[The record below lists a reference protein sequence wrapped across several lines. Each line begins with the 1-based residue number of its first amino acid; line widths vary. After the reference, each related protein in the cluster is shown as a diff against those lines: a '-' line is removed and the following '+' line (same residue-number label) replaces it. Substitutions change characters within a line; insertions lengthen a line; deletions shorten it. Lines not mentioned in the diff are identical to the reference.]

1 MNKALFL
8 DRDGVINIDHG
19 YTYKISDLNLLEGV
33 VEGLQAI
40 SHLDYKIFII
50 TNQSGIARGLFAI
63 DDLHFFM
70 DYLLKTLAKNDI
82 NISDYF
88 FCPHHLEGTIKAFT
102 KKCSC
107 RKPEPGMLHDAQKKY
122 NLDLSQSILI
132 GDKETDIL
140 AGKNAG
146 VPSNIL
152 ITDSILSIR
161 SKASYSAKDL
171 IQAAKIINRLNGA
184 VFNS

>member
-8 DRDGVINIDHG
+8 DRDGVINVDHG
-19 YTYKISDLNLLEGV
+19 YTYKISDLKILEGV

-40 SHLDYKIFII
+40 ANLNYKIFII
-50 TNQSGIARGLFAI
+50 TNQSGIARGLFEEA
-63 DDLHFFM
+63 DLHNFM
-70 DYLLKTLAKNDI
+70 GHLLAIFSQNSI

-88 FCPHHLEGTIKAFT
+88 FCPHHTEGTIPAYR

-132 GDKETDIL
+132 GDKETDIM
-140 AGKNAG
+140 AGLNAG
-146 VPSNIL
+146 LAKNIL
-152 ITDSILSIR
+152 IGQPGVSTG
-161 SKASYSAKDL
+161 SKATNIVRNLIEASA
-171 IQAAKIINRLNGA
+171 IINLYNE
-184 VFNS
+184 

>member
-19 YTYKISDLNLLEGV
+19 YTYKVSDLNLLEGV
-33 VEGLQAI
+33 IEGLQAI

-50 TNQSGIARGLFAI
+50 TNQSGIARGLFGI

-70 DYLLKTLAKNDI
+70 NYLLKILAKNDV

-122 NLDLSQSILI
+122 NLDLSKSILI
-132 GDKETDIL
+132 GDKETDIM
-140 AGKNAG
+140 AGQNAG
-146 VPSNIL
+146 IATNIL
-152 ITDSILSIR
+152 IGQPGESKT
-161 SKASYSAKDL
+161 SKATMVARNLIEASAM
-171 IQAAKIINRLNGA
+171 INLKNK
-184 VFNS
+184 

>member
-19 YTYKISDLNLLEGV
+19 YTYKISDLNLLDGV

-40 SHLDYKIFII
+40 SHLDYKIFIV
-50 TNQSGIARGLFAI
+50 TNQSGIARGLFGI

-70 DYLLKTLAKNDI
+70 DHLLKTLAKKDI

-88 FCPHHLEGTIKAFT
+88 FCPHHQEGTIKAYT

-107 RKPEPGMLHDAQKKY
+107 RKPEPGMLHYAQKKY

-146 VPSNIL
+146 VLNNIL
-152 ITDSILSIR
+152 ITNSILPIR
-161 SKASYSAKDL
+161 SMASYSAKDL
-171 IQAAKIINRLNGA
+171 IQAAKIIKRLN
-184 VFNS
+184 

>member
-1 MNKALFL
+1 MNKAVFF
-8 DRDGVINIDHG
+8 DRDNTLIIDKNYMH
-19 YTYKISDLNLLEGV
+19 KVSDLKFYPDTFSALKTVQDKG
-33 VEGLQAI
+33 
-40 SHLDYKIFII
+40 YKLFIV
-50 TNQSGIARGLFAI
+50 TNQSGIARGLFGI

-70 DYLLKTLAKNDI
+70 DHLLKTLAKNNI

-88 FCPHHLEGTIKAFT
+88 FCPHHTEGTIKAYT

-122 NLDLSQSILI
+122 NLDLCQSILI

-152 ITDSILSIR
+152 ITNSTLSSR
-161 SKASYSAKDL
+161 SKASYSAKNL
-171 IQAAKIINRLNGA
+171 IQAARIISRLN
-184 VFNS
+184 

>member
-1 MNKALFL
+1 VNKALFL

-19 YTYKISDLNLLEGV
+19 YTYKISDLNLLDGV

-50 TNQSGIARGLFAI
+50 TNQSGIARGLFGI

-70 DYLLKTLAKNDI
+70 DHLLKILAKNDI
-82 NISDYF
+82 NVSDYF
-88 FCPHHLEGTIKAFT
+88 FCPHHQEGTINSYT

-107 RKPEPGMLHDAQKKY
+107 RKPEPGMLHDAQEKY

-146 VPSNIL
+146 VPYNIL
-152 ITDSILSIR
+152 ISNSILPIS
-161 SKASYSAKDL
+161 SMASYSAKDL
-171 IQAAKIINRLNGA
+171 IQAAKIIKRLN
-184 VFNS
+184 

>member
-19 YTYKISDLNLLEGV
+19 YTYKVRDLSLIDGV

-40 SHLDYKIFII
+40 SHLEYKIFII
-50 TNQSGIARGLFAI
+50 TNQSGIARGLFEV

-70 DYLLKTLAKNDI
+70 EHLLKILKKNNI
-82 NISDYF
+82 NITDYF
-88 FCPHHLEGTIKAFT
+88 FCPHHIEGTIKVYT

-146 VPSNIL
+146 VLFNIL
-152 ITDSILSIR
+152 ITNSTLSKR
-161 SKASYSAKDL
+161 SQASYSAQDL
-171 IQAAKIINRLNGA
+171 IQAAKIINRLN
-184 VFNS
+184 

>member
-19 YTYKISDLNLLEGV
+19 YTYKVSDLSLIDGV

-40 SHLDYKIFII
+40 SHLEYKIFIV
-50 TNQSGIARGLFAI
+50 TNQSGIARGLFGI

-70 DYLLKTLAKNDI
+70 DHLLKTLAKNNI

-88 FCPHHLEGTIKAFT
+88 FCPHHTEGTIKAYT

-152 ITDSILSIR
+152 ITNSTLSSR
-161 SKASYSAKDL
+161 SKASYSAKNL
-171 IQAAKIINRLNGA
+171 IQAARIISRLN
-184 VFNS
+184 

>member
-1 MNKALFL
+1 VNKALFL

-19 YTYKISDLNLLEGV
+19 YTYKVSDLNLIDGV

-40 SHLDYKIFII
+40 SHLEYKIFII
-50 TNQSGIARGLFAI
+50 TNQSGIARGLFEV
-63 DDLHFFM
+63 DDLHLFM
-70 DYLLKTLAKNDI
+70 EHLLKILKKNNI
-82 NISDYF
+82 NITDYF
-88 FCPHHLEGTIKAFT
+88 FCPHHIEGAIKAYT

-146 VPSNIL
+146 VLFNIL
-152 ITDSILSIR
+152 ITNSTLSRR
-161 SKASYSAKDL
+161 SQALYLAQDL
-171 IQAAKIINRLNGA
+171 IQAAKIINRLN
-184 VFNS
+184 